1 MSDQKNNRGRLVDIN
16 VVEEDGE
23 LGLSLYYSRI
33 IVDGDDKQYDLYIP
47 FLKLGFGRDTIPNIE
62 EQIDSLAVGGI
73 GAKYVAVNFDEQKY
87 YLKPSNVNVLSKN
100 HRTRD
105 VRDVFYAV
113 VDRTEEGPPKYTIDE
128 IFKTLNAQD
137 DSCVKFDE
145 GFIRKVKGLMAKT
158 FTSHTCENCKHRYDV
173 YAGGTYFK
181 KCAKCGKEK
190 KNWER
195 RY

>member
-1 MSDQKNNRGRLVDIN
+1 MSDQKNSRGRLVDIN

-23 LGLSLYYSRI
+23 LGLSLHYSRI

-47 FLKLGFGRDTIPNIE
+47 FLKLGFGRDTIPDIE
-62 EQIDSLAVGGI
+62 EQIDPYAVVA
-73 GAKYVAVNFDEQKY
+73 GARYAAINFHEQKY

-105 VRDVFYAV
+105 IQDVYYAV
-113 VDRTEEGPPKYTIDE
+113 VDRTEEEPPKYTIDE
-128 IFKTLNAQD
+128 IFEVLNAQ
-137 DSCVKFDE
+137 SNCVEFTEDYIEK
-145 GFIRKVKGLMAKT
+145 AKMLLNKE
-158 FTSHTCENCKHRYDV
+158 FGVHTCENCRYQRNI
-173 YAGGTYFK
+173 YAGDIYFK

-195 RY
+195 GY